1 MPLLVSFLL
10 SFSFAFMYAGIV
22 YWTDR
27 YEKEPRL
34 LLVGSFLWGAILA
47 AGVAYVVNTIFGVG
61 IFFITNDEVATDL
74 IASSFVA
81 PVVEEGLKGLA
92 IYLIYL
98 AFRREFDS
106 VLDGLVYAAIVALGF
121 AATEN
126 VLYLYDRGFLE
137 DGWEGLWI
145 LFVIRIILGGW
156 NHALYTSFIGIGLAV
171 ARLSRSAFTKLAA
184 PLAGFGVAISIHALH
199 NFLASV
205 LEGLGGLALIFGL
218 DWLGWLVVGGI
229 LIWAIRRERGWI
241 ASQLKEEVEN
251 GVISITQYHTA
262 LSPAKRRMAAV
273 NALFGGQG
281 RATRQ
286 FYHYCTEL
294 AYKKQQTMQLG
305 ERKENNTAMILRL
318 RERVAA
324 LAVNARA

>member
-205 LEGLGGLALIFGL
+205 LEGRKS
-218 DWLGWLVVGGI
+218 VV
-229 LIWAIRRERGWI
+229 
-241 ASQLKEEVEN
+241 
-251 GVISITQYHTA
+251 
-262 LSPAKRRMAAV
+262 
-273 NALFGGQG
+273 
-281 RATRQ
+281 
-286 FYHYCTEL
+286 
-294 AYKKQQTMQLG
+294 
-305 ERKENNTAMILRL
+305 
-318 RERVAA
+318 
-324 LAVNARA
+324 